1 MALIER
7 DETKAEPF
15 SDKYVEAVIG
25 IEQLEN
31 LEYNVEKNAWFT
43 HTHYKS
49 QDETTKTF
57 KRFCF
62 RVIDYSPYSKENI
75 SFAFS
80 NDKSGL
86 DIVYDDNKDVWYQK
100 AIVKKNRKEHK
111 WIYDNSNSA
120 IGICASGIFNV
131 QAIVDGVVVYTSPN
145 VIVLP
150 SCITGHDYISML
162 NDLVRVNR
170 KLIYREKSISLGQN
184 KRTTFEKEKVAIEEL
199 YKYLIQI
206 NKKPETKLIRETQ
219 ALQKNR
225 IRKFDT
231 KAIINLS
238 TSNTPKIKTMVDC
251 QTIDIYEHKVIY
263 LLTERLKKYIE
274 IKYNQMICDIE
285 NISENYFSDEPK
297 SEFLA
302 KEYVK
307 QLSEE
312 NKERSKLKNE
322 IENYKREIE
331 IQCQEI
337 HKTFQQIEKLELFS
351 KITKENVSIQP
362 TALFLFNPLYSKVWD
377 IFKKIPEIKDHNYL
391 TTFSLTQN
399 INTVN
404 VENTEQIYEYWCFV
418 KLLDLLTELGWEII
432 DNGIEDVKACLR
444 EYIEQKTKSG
454 SIKGDTS
461 DKKMGQFSINL
472 KKEIKTSRKKEEQNE
487 EKKITVI
494 FDKPISEENKKRP
507 DFTIRCDNM
516 DVFLDAKYMDKKH
529 ATDQLYPVAVEKY
542 LITPNSEG
550 RKTVASFIIHPN
562 AEATYFGGRE
572 INRKKSQEI
581 ENNTKIK
588 IDKCHNA
595 HRYGYCAHRYG
606 YIEFIPNKTDK
617 MRHFLRMIFEYHFG
631 FKYNCW
637 NCGSN
642 QVDILEDSTTKG
654 GNEKSPCTCKNC
666 KSFWVETNCGNPK
679 GSHTIIKRQYGCYHK
694 YARIDGNGF
703 NVKCPVCGR
712 ELDPKYKKGDII
724 YEEIPFIS

>member
-1 MALIER
+1 MALIKR

-15 SDKYVEAVIG
+15 NDKYVEVVIG

-49 QDETTKTF
+49 QDETSNTF

-62 RVIDYSPYSKENI
+62 RVKDYSPYSKENVK
-75 SFAFS
+75 FVFS
-80 NDKSGL
+80 NDKSGP
-86 DIVYDDNKDVWYQK
+86 DIVYDDKNDVWYQK

-111 WIYDNSNSA
+111 WVYDNSNSA

-131 QAIVDGVVVYTSPN
+131 QAIVNGVVAYTSPN

-150 SCITGHDYISML
+150 SCITSHDYISML
-162 NDLVRVNR
+162 NDLVSVNR

-184 KRTTFEKEKVAIEEL
+184 KRTTFKKEKEAIEEL

-274 IKYNQMICDIE
+274 IKYNQIICDIG
-285 NISENYFSDEPK
+285 NINENYFLDILKGKILE
-297 SEFLA
+297 
-302 KEYVK
+302 KEYSK
-307 QLSEE
+307 QLEEE
-312 NKERSKLKNE
+312 NKGRSRLKNE
-322 IENYKREIE
+322 IKNYKREIE
-331 IQCQEI
+331 KQCQEI
-337 HKTFQQIEKLELFS
+337 HKKFKQIEKLELFS

-377 IFKKIPEIKDHNYL
+377 IFKKMPEIKDNNYL

-404 VENTEQIYEYWCFV
+404 IENTEQIYEYWCFV
-418 KLLDLLTELGWEII
+418 KLLDLLTEFGWKITDE
-432 DNGIEDVKACLR
+432 GIENIKDSLR
-444 EYIEQKTKSG
+444 DYIEQKTTSI
-454 SIKGDTS
+454 SIKGDSS
-461 DKKMGQFSINL
+461 DKKMGRF
-472 KKEIKTSRKKEEQNE
+472 EIDLTKLIRTRYKTENE
-487 EKKITVI
+487 KITVI

-507 DFTIRCDNM
+507 DFTIRYDNK
-516 DVFLDAKYMDKKH
+516 DVFLDAKYMSS
-529 ATDQLYPVAVEKY
+529 QLAINQVYPVAVEKY
-542 LITPNSEG
+542 LITRNEEK

-562 AEATYFGGRE
+562 IEAYYFGGKKINEEKRKE
-572 INRKKSQEI
+572 IQ
-581 ENNTKIK
+581 
-588 IDKCHNA
+588 DKGKPDIGEYCQ
-595 HRYGYCAHRYG
+595 HRYGHIG
-606 YIEFIPNKTDK
+606 FIPSNTII
-617 MRHFLRMIFEYHFG
+617 MRYFLRMVFEYHFD

-642 QVDILEDSTTKG
+642 QVEIEENSTRG
-654 GNEKSPCTCKNC
+654 GNEKNYCTCKNC
-666 KSFWVETNCGNPK
+666 KSFWVKTNCGNPK
-679 GSHTIIKRQYGCYHK
+679 GPHAIIKRQYGCYHHSVD
-694 YARIDGNGF
+694 RNGF
-703 NVKCPVCGR
+703 KVECPICGYGLKHYYG
-712 ELDPKYKKGDII
+712 EDL
-724 YEEIPFIS
+724 